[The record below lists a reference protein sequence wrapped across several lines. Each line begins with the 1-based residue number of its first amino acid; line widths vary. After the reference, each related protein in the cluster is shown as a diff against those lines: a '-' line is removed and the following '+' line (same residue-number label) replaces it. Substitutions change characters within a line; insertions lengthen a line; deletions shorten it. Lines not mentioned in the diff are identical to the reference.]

1 MHFNKHNK
9 SWFNSTTKLVFDEF
23 NEMTVVLL
31 PRYQNYFVEFL
42 EIFSKEFKRS
52 VFMGLFV
59 YLEFYTNAMYHRN
72 ACLLT
77 ILIKTILGSFLNS
90 FKILACIHTTHS
102 FTMVTAF

>member
-52 VFMGLFV
+52 VFMGMFVCLF
-59 YLEFYTNAMYHRN
+59 R
-72 ACLLT
+72 
-77 ILIKTILGSFLNS
+77 ILYQ
-90 FKILACIHTTHS
+90 CIVS
-102 FTMVTAF
+102 

>member
-31 PRYQNYFVEFL
+31 PRYQNNFWIFFL
-42 EIFSKEFKRS
+42 KNSKDLFSW
-52 VFMGLFV
+52 VCLFV
-59 YLEFYTNAMYHRN
+59 YLEFYTNALYHRN
-72 ACLLT
+72 GVPVDHLNQ
-77 ILIKTILGSFLNS
+77 TILGSFLNS